1 MEKNI
6 NKNGE
11 FQIWT
16 AHQTLSLQRQNV
28 SKCKGCTRCCMSGG
42 NTDQINDANFGKK
55 HLDSI
60 FKLASYRA
68 LRWNPRFTT
77 GRLSAI
83 IVLAGIAD
91 QARYG
96 PSSICILYIQDYKQD
111 SQNPGYYLFNAN
123 SSACSGIMGLSAAS
137 MLLALIIGAA
147 SLYYIIRAEFRAV
160 RLIFGMAVIA
170 IVETLISFL
179 MAIVATIGINTTC
192 GQFAGAGFSC
202 STIFSGGFFEQETS
216 LTYPKTLATIN
227 AAVAFSWICCL
238 SWAAYAAL
246 EVLNWRNS
254 V

>member
-1 MEKNI
+1 MSMCMTSPNLALEK
-6 NKNGE
+6 
-11 FQIWT
+11 
-16 AHQTLSLQRQNV
+16 QTILEAFVLMDQDMLFCCLKVSLHLVMGDGDADIGLSSNSSNWLRIGLYGGIHGLQ
-28 SKCKGCTRCCMSGG
+28 
-42 NTDQINDANFGKK
+42 
-55 HLDSI
+55 L
-60 FKLASYRA
+60 
-68 LRWNPRFTT
+68 
-77 GRLSAI
+77 LSAI

-111 SQNPGYYLFNAN
+111 SMNPGYYLFNAN

-147 SLYYIIRAEFRAV
+147 SLYYIVRAEFRAV

-170 IVETLISFL
+170 VVETLVAFL
-179 MAIVATIGINTTC
+179 MAIIATIGINTTC
-192 GQFAGAGFSC
+192 GQFSSAGFSC
-202 STIFSGGFFEQETS
+202 GTIFSGGFFEQETS
-216 LTYPKTLATIN
+216 LTYPKSLGVVN
-227 AAVAFSWICCL
+227 LAVAASWFCFI

>member
-1 MEKNI
+1 SSNWLRI
-6 NKNGE
+6 GLYGG
-11 FQIWT
+11 IH
-16 AHQTLSLQRQNV
+16 ALQ
-28 SKCKGCTRCCMSGG
+28 
-42 NTDQINDANFGKK
+42 
-55 HLDSI
+55 L
-60 FKLASYRA
+60 
-68 LRWNPRFTT
+68 
-77 GRLSAI
+77 LSAI
-83 IVLAGIAD
+83 VVLAGIAD

-216 LTYPKTLATIN
+216 LTYPKTLGTIN

>member
-1 MEKNI
+1 MSSNWLRI
-6 NKNGE
+6 GLYGG
-11 FQIWT
+11 I
-16 AHQTLSLQRQNV
+16 HGLQ
-28 SKCKGCTRCCMSGG
+28 
-42 NTDQINDANFGKK
+42 
-55 HLDSI
+55 L
-60 FKLASYRA
+60 
-68 LRWNPRFTT
+68 
-77 GRLSAI
+77 LSAI

-111 SQNPGYYLFNAN
+111 TQNPGYYLFNAN

-137 MLLALIIGAA
+137 MLLALIIGSA
-147 SLYYIIRAEFRAV
+147 SLYYIVRAEFRAV

-170 IVETLISFL
+170 IVETLIAFL
-179 MAIVATIGINTTC
+179 MAVVATIGINTTC
-192 GQFAGAGFSC
+192 GQFQGANFSC

-216 LTYPKTLATIN
+216 LTYPKSLGVVN
-227 AAVAFSWICCL
+227 LAVASSWFCFI